1 MSNTDDIDVE
11 DLIGQ
16 IDSRSPKKAKPIP
29 AKPVVAKSPTAR
41 KMVTKPLTQT
51 VTASPPST
59 KPATA
64 KKTTGP
70 AVTVGVKP
78 AKRAPPAPVA
88 PAVAKNFIVFEH
100 GEREALA
107 KQIKR
112 MVKKPTNTRELC
124 AKLEIHPR
132 KLRRVV
138 YEMDKRGQIVLV
150 PGPSRKLGMFVHP
163 VPATTI

>member
-1 MSNTDDIDVE
+1 MINTDDIDVE

-16 IDSRSPKKAKPIP
+16 IDSKAPKKTVKAAP

-51 VTASPPST
+51 TTANPPST

-64 KKTTGP
+64 KKSAKP
-70 AVTVGVKP
+70 VIVVKAT

-88 PAVAKNFIVFEH
+88 PAVPKNFIVFAH

-163 VPATTI
+163 ALPA